1 MQRKRKLL
9 ALFLLLAI
17 TVVSFLSISA
27 VITPAPANSLIAK
40 NANIVWE
47 KTYGGTGDDRAFSAT
62 TDENGYLVV
71 GSSTSFEQDKTVAW
85 VLQLD
90 RNGNAVWNRTF
101 SEGSGSEFRCVLDLC
116 DGFLFVGNTVSSS
129 GGTDGYVMRINS
141 EGTPLWNL
149 TLKAGNGVN
158 KLFSAQ
164 KTQDDFLL
172 VGLTKSSNDG
182 DSDVWLVKI
191 DAEGNIL
198 WNKTY
203 GGSMDDAGRAV
214 VLTQANCYMI
224 AGYTDSMGNGD
235 YNFLVLKIDASG
247 NALWSKTYGGPQSDK
262 AYAIAPSTGGCV
274 IAGDTRSKGAGDS
287 DAWVIKIDLN
297 GNLLWEKTVGGK
309 EFDAPTCVTFTPD
322 GGYLVGGTTFSFG
335 NGQRDFWLFKIDD
348 AGKVLWSCT
357 VGRSNYEEAYV
368 VLQAAGNEHAENE
381 FFMAGWTNSVGEGR
395 YDFYAVTLA
404 VEP

>member
-27 VITPAPANSLIAK
+27 VITLIPANSLLAK

-47 KTYGGTGDDRAFSAT
+47 KTYGGTGDDRAFFAT
-62 TDENGYLVV
+62 TAENGYFVV
-71 GSSTSFEQDKTVAW
+71 GSSTSFEEDKTVAW

-101 SEGSGSEFRCVLDLC
+101 SEGYGGEFRWVLDLS
-116 DGFLFVGNTVSSS
+116 DGFLLVGNIFSSS
-129 GGTDGYVMRINS
+129 GGTDGYVIRINS
-141 EGTPLWNL
+141 EGTSLWNL

-164 KTQDDFLL
+164 KTQDGFLL
-172 VGLTKSSNDG
+172 VGLTKSSSDE

-191 DAEGNIL
+191 DVEGNIL

-203 GGSMDDAGRAV
+203 GESNDDAGRAAT
-214 VLTQANCYMI
+214 LTCDNCYMV
-224 AGYTDSMGNGD
+224 AGYTDSMGNGE

-247 NALWSKTYGGPQSDK
+247 NTLWSKTYGGPQSDK
-262 AYAIAPSTGGCV
+262 AYAIAPSAGGCV
-274 IAGDTRSKGAGDS
+274 IAGDTRSEGAGDS
-287 DAWVIKIDLN
+287 DAWVIKIDLD

-309 EFDAPTCVTFTPD
+309 GFDVPTCVTFTPD

-335 NGQRDFWLFKIDD
+335 NGQRDFWLFRIDD
-348 AGKVLWSCT
+348 TGKVFWSCT

-368 VLQAAGNEHAENE
+368 VLQVAENE

-395 YDFYAVTLA
+395 YDFYAVAFT

>member
-27 VITPAPANSLIAK
+27 VITPAPANSLITK

-101 SEGSGSEFRCVLDLC
+101 SEGSGSEFRCVLDLS
-116 DGFLFVGNTVSSS
+116 DGFLLVGNTFSSS

-158 KLFSAQ
+158 KLLSAQ

-191 DAEGNIL
+191 DVEGNIL

-214 VLTQANCYMI
+214 ALTQDNCYMV

-235 YNFLVLKIDASG
+235 YDFLVAQD
-247 NALWSKTYGGPQSDK
+247 
-262 AYAIAPSTGGCV
+262 
-274 IAGDTRSKGAGDS
+274 
-287 DAWVIKIDLN
+287 
-297 GNLLWEKTVGGK
+297 
-309 EFDAPTCVTFTPD
+309 
-322 GGYLVGGTTFSFG
+322 
-335 NGQRDFWLFKIDD
+335 
-348 AGKVLWSCT
+348 
-357 VGRSNYEEAYV
+357 
-368 VLQAAGNEHAENE
+368 
-381 FFMAGWTNSVGEGR
+381 
-395 YDFYAVTLA
+395 
-404 VEP
+404 